1 VAIKTLCNYNVA
13 TVLPSASIS
22 EVAGVMRESH
32 VGDVVVVEH
41 KSGKNVPVGIVTD
54 RDLVI
59 EVLAEGVDPSQLKVA
74 DIMSTNLVTLHEDS
88 GIEFAVHEM
97 GRAGVRR
104 LPVLDSAGEVVG
116 VLSGD
121 DVVAYVA
128 ELAKDFAEALD
139 TGQFQERR
147 RRP

>member
-1 VAIKTLCNYNVA
+1 MSIRTLCNYNVA
-13 TVLPSASIS
+13 TVAPSASIT
-22 EVAGVMRESH
+22 EVAGVMRKSH
-32 VGDVVVVEH
+32 VGDVVIVEQRGD
-41 KSGKNVPVGIVTD
+41 KTVPVGIVTD
-54 RDLVI
+54 RDLIV
-59 EVLAEGVDPSQLKVA
+59 EVLAEGVDPGQLKVA

-104 LPVLDSAGEVVG
+104 LPVLDSGGEVVG

-128 ELAKDFAEALD
+128 GLAKDFAEALD